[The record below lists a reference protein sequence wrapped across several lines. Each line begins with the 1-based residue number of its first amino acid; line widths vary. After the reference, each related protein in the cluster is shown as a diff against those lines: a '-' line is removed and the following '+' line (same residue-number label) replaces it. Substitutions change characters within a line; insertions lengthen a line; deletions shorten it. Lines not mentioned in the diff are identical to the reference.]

1 MMDRHYQIDKWIPDG
16 SKILDLGC
24 GDGSFLKDLSEKK
37 EITGFGVENDF
48 EKINLCIKN
57 GVSVLHHD
65 IDDGVKEFSGMD
77 FDITITHFRP
87 GPSLRATLNRL
98 GVIVGLL
105 GGAVLMLTWPV
116 LGSCCA
122 CLESFIGRGPS
133 WVILSGVF

>member
-57 GVSVLHHD
+57 GVSVLHH
-65 IDDGVKEFSGMD
+65 GKLYPMRKKSKKSSQRY
-77 FDITITHFRP
+77 T
-87 GPSLRATLNRL
+87 
-98 GVIVGLL
+98 
-105 GGAVLMLTWPV
+105 
-116 LGSCCA
+116 
-122 CLESFIGRGPS
+122 
-133 WVILSGVF
+133 

>member
-1 MMDRHYQIDKWIPDG
+1 MMDRRYQIDKWIPSG

-65 IDDGVKEFSGMD
+65 IQ
-77 FDITITHFRP
+77 
-87 GPSLRATLNRL
+87 
-98 GVIVGLL
+98 GLIY
-105 GGAVLMLTWPV
+105 P
-116 LGSCCA
+116 
-122 CLESFIGRGPS
+122 F
-133 WVILSGVF
+133 F